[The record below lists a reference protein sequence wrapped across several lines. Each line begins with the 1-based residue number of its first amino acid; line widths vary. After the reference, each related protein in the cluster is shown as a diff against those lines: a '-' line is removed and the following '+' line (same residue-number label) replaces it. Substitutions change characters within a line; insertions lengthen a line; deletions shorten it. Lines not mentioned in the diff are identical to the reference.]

1 MSIITFT
8 NTDAKETGQ
17 TLSASAIATNL
28 SIEHNYKTLLISTD
42 FNDKA
47 MEGCFFDLNKKSLT
61 FGLGMDKSGSNLDVA
76 NGLEG
81 LIRTFASNRAS
92 GELLKSYTRPILR
105 DRLDLL
111 TAPKTTN
118 YKEYCVNTN
127 YFSQIADVAKNVYDI
142 VIIDLCNKVPDENK
156 VKVLSISDIVVIG
169 LIQSINSIKT
179 FLKLKNENEFYKKN
193 NVVLSVD
200 KYNPDSKYTAKNIAR
215 MLGEKTIPI
224 TTPYNILFADNCN
237 EGKIVDYI
245 LSVQG
250 LEFNDGKDGFFYSEI
265 KNAGEKLD
273 YLRKQIEYGITENK

>member
-8 NTDAKETGQ
+8 NADAKETGQ
-17 TLSASAIATNL
+17 TLSVAAIATNL

-61 FGLGMDKSGSNLDVA
+61 FGLGMDRSGSNLDVS

-92 GELLKSYTRPILR
+92 GELLKSYTRPILK

-118 YKEYCVNTN
+118 YKEYCVNSN
-127 YFSQIADVAKNVYDI
+127 YFSQIADVAKNVYDV
-142 VIIDLCNKVPDENK
+142 VIIDLSSKVPDENK

-179 FLKLKNENEFYKKN
+179 FSKLKSENEFYRKS
-193 NVVLSVD
+193 NVILSID
-200 KYNPDSKYTAKNIAR
+200 RYNPDSKYTAKNIAR
-215 MLGEKTIPI
+215 MLGEKEVPI
-224 TTPYNILFADNCN
+224 TTPYNILFSDNCN
-237 EGKIVDYI
+237 EGKVVDYI
-245 LSVQG
+245 LSIQG
-250 LEFNDGKDGFFYSEI
+250 LEFTDGKDGFFYTEI
-265 KNAGEKLD
+265 KESGNKID
-273 YLRKQIEYGITENK
+273 YLRKQIEYGITK